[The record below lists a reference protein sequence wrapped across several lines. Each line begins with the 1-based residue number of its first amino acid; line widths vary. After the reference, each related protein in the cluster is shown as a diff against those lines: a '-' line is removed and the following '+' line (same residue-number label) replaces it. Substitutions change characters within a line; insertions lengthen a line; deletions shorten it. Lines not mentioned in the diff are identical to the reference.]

1 MLHESSSSKLLLVIC
16 NDEVIILLLPSE
28 LYNIQFVEQNM
39 LCLCKFYVNV
49 NLCFLVFEFL
59 EVNFQTN
66 LDVKFFRS
74 TESNIFRLKPF
85 HQLLSFTS
93 HFVPLCFCDKIIAPV
108 L

>member
-28 LYNIQFVEQNM
+28 LYNIQF
-39 LCLCKFYVNV
+39 
-49 NLCFLVFEFL
+49 VFEFL